1 MFFANLSLSRFA
13 LNLSLSLSHSLFAFY
28 TLSLSLSISLSPLP
42 LGTVSL
48 MSHSRRKAQGRR
60 GRGVACMT
68 AIDMW
73 LNEHPRMSRWFVFGS
88 ILGAVRR
95 HKGYKREGEMTGV
108 GGYPSGRAR
117 EMPAARTPIDIM
129 SPWALWVTIDNF
141 SSASSSR
148 FAANAKHQNHFGTI
162 WKWLQRVLSSTEMN

>member
-1 MFFANLSLSRFA
+1 MFFANLSLSFCSDSP
-13 LNLSLSLSHSLFAFY
+13 SLSVAL
-28 TLSLSLSISLSPLP
+28 TLSLYLSHFPSITPLP

-88 ILGAVRR
+88 IFESSSWAQGVQ
-95 HKGYKREGEMTGV
+95 GRERWRGGGEV
-108 GGYPSGRAR
+108 VQPSGRAR

-148 FAANAKHQNHFGTI
+148 FAANAKQQNHFATI
-162 WKWLQRVLSSTEMN
+162 WKWLKRVLSSTEMN